1 MYIFIYPC
9 KSLSFEFEFMKYSPP
24 HMNTLWKWRGYTS
37 CVPQNCKTFWISK
50 HKGEIIWWN
59 FVLQWSCARNIIVA
73 NIKRSRCYKNYTLLY
88 FSLLLC
94 TRAVKMAHSY
104 KKFLWKAK
112 YTWIPFIANLW
123 FIIYAVVMQKRIENF
138 YLSIFS
144 LEF

>member
-1 MYIFIYPC
+1 
-9 KSLSFEFEFMKYSPP
+9 MKCYLLLPP
-24 HMNTLWKWRGYTS
+24 YESEEGTPPVTPSIVKLF
-37 CVPQNCKTFWISK
+37 QISK
-50 HKGEIIWWN
+50 HKWEIIWWK

-123 FIIYAVVMQKRIENF
+123 FIIYAVVMQKRIENS

-144 LEF
+144 FEF